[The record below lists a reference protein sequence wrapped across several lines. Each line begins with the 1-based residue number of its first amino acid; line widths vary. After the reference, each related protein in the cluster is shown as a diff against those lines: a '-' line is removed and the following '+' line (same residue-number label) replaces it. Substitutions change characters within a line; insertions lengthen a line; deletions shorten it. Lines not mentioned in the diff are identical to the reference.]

1 MFAPYLLSG
10 WIVAS
15 LVAFAAGFTG
25 FFVVLRRESFAAHA
39 LPMAAFPGAAAATLF
54 GVAQWAGLLVA
65 ALLGAAL
72 LLWLKRGQRRD
83 AATALALVALL
94 GLGALFL
101 SLSGRY
107 ANAVYGLLFGQVFAS
122 GPADIPPALVLAVLV
137 PLALLL
143 FFRPL
148 LLGALSPDFVAGGAR
163 GDVLFLILLALAASF
178 ALPVTGA
185 LLVFSLMTGPAGAAC
200 TLAASPRA
208 GLLLSAMLA
217 LALIWSA
224 LALSVATGWPVGFF
238 TGVLAALLF
247 LAARMWRTARPVP
260 RWPGPA

>member
-1 MFAPYLLSG
+1 MFASYLLSG

-39 LPMAAFPGAAAATLF
+39 LPMAAFPGAAAAALC
-54 GVAQWAGLLVA
+54 GVAQWPGLLVA
-65 ALLGAAL
+65 ALLGVAL
-72 LLWLKRGQRRD
+72 LFWLKRGQRRD

-107 ANAVYGLLFGQVFAS
+107 ANAVYGLLFGQIFAS
-122 GPADIPPALVLAVLV
+122 SPADIPPALALAVLV
-137 PLALLL
+137 PMALLM

-148 LLGALSPDFVAGGAR
+148 LLGALSPDFTAGGAK
-163 GDVLFLILLALAASF
+163 GDVLFLIILALTASF

-185 LLVFSLMTGPAGAAC
+185 LLVFSLMTGPPGAAC
-200 TLAASPRA
+200 TLAASPRT
-208 GLLLSAMLA
+208 GLMLSVVLA
-217 LALIWSA
+217 VALIWSA
-224 LALSVATGWPVGFF
+224 LALSAATGWPAGFF

-247 LAARMWRTARPVP
+247 LAARMWRRARQAPQL
-260 RWPGPA
+260 PGPA